1 MRCWPNK
8 NEKLCVIVGKKN
20 QSWRLNKESL
30 KCLVPFTHGF
40 FFLNMYYCC
49 QTQICVPNTQKGQTN
64 PNPFGVEKGLFI
76 AGPCKEKGIAHA
88 QKIQSPHWAS
98 GKKLLQA
105 SFGERSAGC
114 VTFFWVDCWW
124 GNRVVFQE
132 SQPSAF
138 WFQTGVHMI
147 CSGWIY
153 HPPPGWEP

>member
-1 MRCWPNK
+1 MSSTWIESFIHSLIKFLINLFGAHQR
-8 NEKLCVIVGKKN
+8 KLDF
-20 QSWRLNKESL
+20 SW
-30 KCLVPFTHGF
+30 FWTGF